1 MFTHRVRIQTLL
13 LAVSTCGINQNDEL
27 SCRVMKCLHERMI
40 AGDVGT
46 EVHHETLNHTQHVRL
61 ASLNYFRPFIRSPG
75 IASCVPSPDF
85 FAFDLLFFHVLGAHT
100 PTITSFS
107 LLKGRREGS
116 RGRRGGGGDVPVKS
130 IFWPGQPLPA
140 HR

>member
-27 SCRVMKCLHERMI
+27 SCRVMKYLHKSMI

-107 LLKGRREGS
+107 LLRRRREGS
-116 RGRRGGGGDVPVKS
+116 RGGGGEVGMS
-130 IFWPGQPLPA
+130 L
-140 HR
+140 